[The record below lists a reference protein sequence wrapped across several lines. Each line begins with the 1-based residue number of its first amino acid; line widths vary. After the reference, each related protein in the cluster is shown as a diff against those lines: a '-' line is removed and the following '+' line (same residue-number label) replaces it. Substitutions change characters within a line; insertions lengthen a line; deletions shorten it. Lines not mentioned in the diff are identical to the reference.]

1 MGLAYS
7 FKASVH
13 YHHGWKHDSAQADMV
28 LGKDLKEDR
37 GICLLGGSQEGTLLC
52 WAELEH
58 METSKPVYT
67 ETHFLQQGHNYSN
80 KAIPPN
86 SATFYGPSI
95 FKPPLSAL
103 PLNAF
108 KAHMYSDKL

>member
-1 MGLAYS
+1 MNKHYDQGNSYKENISLGLAYS

-58 METSKPVYT
+58 METSKLFQ
-67 ETHFLQQGHNYSN
+67 EGC
-80 KAIPPN
+80 
-86 SATFYGPSI
+86 
-95 FKPPLSAL
+95 LSCHGQKKWRL
-103 PLNAF
+103 T
-108 KAHMYSDKL
+108 